1 MCRMHVWARGGDEK
15 KKNTC
20 AQTTN
25 SNLRWPVP
33 FVINDL
39 HAGISNRADG
49 FGGVRVLLHRWQK
62 NERKGGGR
70 RGGGREPSAATC
82 HHVPVLPPLSAV
94 WQASRQ
100 RDRMWSICLCLGNV
114 YAQLSF
120 QYAYDKDPCLIYVH
134 VAASLSVWQFVC

>member
-1 MCRMHVWARGGDEK
+1 MFKIDLPLVSLWHWLIQSDNREWCAECMCEPEEEM
-15 KKNTC
+15 KKNPTC

-39 HAGISNRADG
+39 YAGISNRADG

-70 RGGGREPSAATC
+70 RGGGRKPSAATC

-94 WQASRQ
+94 WQAGRQ

-120 QYAYDKDPCLIYVH
+120 
-134 VAASLSVWQFVC
+134 